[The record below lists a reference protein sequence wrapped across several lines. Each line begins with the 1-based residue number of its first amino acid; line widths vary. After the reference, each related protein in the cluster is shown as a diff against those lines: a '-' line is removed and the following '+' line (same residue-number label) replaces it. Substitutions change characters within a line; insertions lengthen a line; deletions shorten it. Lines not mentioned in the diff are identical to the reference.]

1 MAGLATKMLASKSGL
16 LSMMAK
22 RSLSVG
28 AALKSEVQATAPV
41 PDFIMKKFEGASPD
55 LMDVITTGYSQL
67 TTDEKELVDK
77 IDKPWTAL
85 SIQEKQ
91 ALYDFRYEQSKWE
104 EDDEQYT
111 SHYMKHGSVI
121 WLVSSVF
128 ILFNALQ
135 QGYCNTSEWG
145 TPVFSRVKTPEWDE
159 AEVYRY
165 AKYNPD
171 PISRNLGGFR

>member
-1 MAGLATKMLASKSGL
+1 LATKMFTSKSRL
-16 LSMMAK
+16 LSMMAT

-28 AALKSEVQATAPV
+28 SAMKSEVQTAAPV
-41 PDFIMKKFEGASPD
+41 PDFIMKKFEGAHPD
-55 LMDVITTGYSQL
+55 LLNVITTGYSQL

-77 IDKPWTAL
+77 IEGPWTAL

-91 ALYDFRYEQSKWE
+91 ALYDYRYEQSKWE

-121 WLVSSVF
+121 WLVSSIF
-128 ILFNALQ
+128 ILFNAAQ

-145 TPVFSRVKTPEWDE
+145 TPIFSRVKTPEWE
-159 AEVYRY
+159 AAEEYRY

-171 PISRNLGGFR
+171 PITRNLGGFR